1 MNNKKLSKL
10 LTFVLVMLA
19 IIGAVLFF
27 IAIPSFGKWLAESNP
42 EYKKAYVPWLILTW
56 TVAAAYFYVLYQGY
70 IIFREIG
77 LDNPFSEINSKA
89 LTRIAYASAAES
101 VIFAAGNII
110 FSAMGLS
117 SPGVFLISL
126 GFCALGVTLAV
137 FASSLSQL
145 VAKAEELKEA
155 NDLTI

>member
-10 LTFVLVMLA
+10 LTFVLIMLA

-27 IAIPSFGKWLAESNP
+27 IAIPSFGKWLAESNS
-42 EYKKAYVPWLILTW
+42 EYKHAYIPWLILTW
-56 TVAAAYFYVLYQGY
+56 TMAAAYFFVLYQGH

-77 LDNPFSEINSKA
+77 RDNPFSEINSKA

-101 VIFAAGNII
+101 VIFGTGNII
-110 FSAMGLS
+110 YMAFNMS
-117 SPGVFLISL
+117 SPGVFLIAM

-145 VAKAEELKEA
+145 VVKAEELKEA